1 MNKEAKTNC
10 EIHPLLKSR
19 WSPRAFKDRPAETEK
34 LQRMLE
40 ASRWAPSASN
50 IQPWI
55 FFIGLKG
62 DPAYKKIFE
71 TLVEFN
77 QMWAVNAPVL
87 ILTCGK
93 ITTDDNET
101 PNGIWQ
107 YDVGQSVAH
116 MTFQAMEDELYVHQ
130 MTGFDALKA
139 AELFSLPEDIRA
151 VSVMAVGYLGDPGM
165 LHPRMQKSELAERE
179 RKGMD
184 TFVFSEK
191 YGTISGI
198 IGTL

>member
-1 MNKEAKTNC
+1 MAPSTAPIANEQPTPQK
-10 EIHPLLKSR
+10 P
-19 WSPRAFKDRPAETEK
+19 
-34 LQRMLE
+34 QVLE

-62 DPAYKKIFE
+62 DPAYNKIFE

-77 QMWAVNAPVL
+77 QLWAVNAPVL
-87 ILTCGK
+87 ILSCGK
-93 ITTDDNET
+93 ITTGDNET

-107 YDVGQSVAH
+107 YDVGQSVAY
-116 MTFQAMEDELYVHQ
+116 MTLQAMEDELYVHQ

-139 AELFSLPEDIRA
+139 AELFSLHEDIRA
-151 VSVMAVGYLGDPGM
+151 VSVVAVGSLGDPAM

-191 YGTISGI
+191 YGTASDIVEI
-198 IGTL
+198 